1 VNGGGVSFFRRRARY
16 FVARACGG
24 GLAAISY
31 IWYMSRQ
38 KAIML
43 EVALAIDELR
53 LLVYQTDAID
63 RGAAYGSYEIGGPTG
78 PVSAVCKGGQQ
89 GWPPCVDISIP

>member
-1 VNGGGVSFFRRRARY
+1 MAAATVSFGGAPLLCRPGLR
-16 FVARACGG
+16 GG

-43 EVALAIDELR
+43 EVALAMDELR
-53 LLVYQTDAID
+53 LLLYQTDAID